1 MAVGY
6 SVQLLRLLEWADSE
20 FNCNSN
26 GACHDAVHRLY
37 QSVLYFQNITPFH
50 GTCVTVNSSPPITA
64 VWISLHPFSQTPHIN
79 TAALCAD
86 VYTKIHPY
94 RTINSDVMDRH
105 SHRSWIK
112 VWQAVNQFTRHS
124 FQSTILCG
132 CLLCQT
138 LSKSEE
144 NARNAGT
151 YAFRCLSKICF
162 RLTGSQDTHKCPSEL
177 SGDLLHWI

>member
-1 MAVGY
+1 MPWC
-6 SVQLLRLLEWADSE
+6 STQTLPKRSLLSKHHTVSWYTC
-20 FNCNSN
+20 NCK
-26 GACHDAVHRLY
+26 
-37 QSVLYFQNITPFH
+37 FI
-50 GTCVTVNSSPPITA
+50 SSHT
-64 VWISLHPFSQTPHIN
+64 SRMNFLHPFSQTPHIN

-86 VYTKIHPY
+86 VYTIIHPC
-94 RTINSDVMDRH
+94 RTINSDVTDRH

-112 VWQAVNQFTRHS
+112 VWQAVNRFTRHS
-124 FQSTILCG
+124 FQSTILCE

-162 RLTGSQDTHKCPSEL
+162 RQTGSQNTHKCPSEL